1 MSFLDEGKNEDLSEG
16 KVKESEI
23 GSSTGTELNNEPSIE
38 GYCNYIDAG
47 LNKCLFES
55 VLSHIWFNALM
66 LENSTKAKVTKQN

>member
-1 MSFLDEGKNEDLSEG
+1 MSFLDEGKDEDLSAG
-16 KVKESEI
+16 KIKESEI
-23 GSSTGTELNNEPSIE
+23 DSSTGTELNNEHSTE
-38 GYCNYIDAG
+38 GYCNYINAS

>member
-1 MSFLDEGKNEDLSEG
+1 MSFLDEGKDEELSAG
-16 KVKESEI
+16 KIKESEI
-23 GSSTGTELNNEPSIE
+23 DSSTGTELNDEHSIE
-38 GYCNYIDAG
+38 EYWDYINAS

>member
-1 MSFLDEGKNEDLSEG
+1 MLLLDEEKGEDLSAG

-23 GSSTGTELNNEPSIE
+23 GTSTGTELNNEHSTE

-66 LENSTKAKVTKQN
+66 LEKSTKAKVTKQN

>member
-1 MSFLDEGKNEDLSEG
+1 MLLLDEGKDEDLSAG

-23 GSSTGTELNNEPSIE
+23 GTSTGTELNNEHSIE